1 MRFARRQD
9 QSRTDRPPEKKVR
22 TYLCMYLCLYVCI
35 HVSMYVYV
43 YVYMYQHIM
52 ALHGIALLS
61 TA

>member
-1 MRFARRQD
+1 M
-9 QSRTDRPPEKKVR
+9 DRPPEKKVR

-35 HVSMYVYV
+35 HVSMYVYM
-43 YVYMYQHIM
+43 YVYMYPHIM

>member
-1 MRFARRQD
+1 M
-9 QSRTDRPPEKKVR
+9 DRPPEKKVR
-22 TYLCMYLCLYVCI
+22 TYLCMYICLYVCI

-43 YVYMYQHIM
+43 YVYMYPHIM